1 MTDPGPAAS
10 LLYHVPAPGHAVR
23 ELRRRIS
30 WANCVMSSCPTR
42 SRWSKP

>member
-10 LLYHVPAPGHAVR
+10 LLYHVPVPGHAVR
-23 ELRRRIS
+23 ELRRIT